1 MATIVS
7 FGHYLPGRIL
17 GNAELAQ
24 LLQCDAGWIM
34 HSSGI
39 EERRI
44 AGADETVAD
53 LAIAAAR
60 NVQSNPGLVIVSSGS
75 AERRFPGP
83 AAQVANA
90 LGLSGIPAI
99 DLPLASAGSLFAMA
113 LASQLAPVYGEVLVV
128 AAEKMSG
135 PALAAPLDKKVGIL
149 FGDGAGACVISNAA
163 AGLQIVDSVLHS
175 DGSYADDLR
184 LEFNGP
190 VQMNGRSVIMQA
202 TRKIPSAIEEILQ
215 RNKVEAESIR
225 VFLLHQA
232 NQTLMDRVAKTVAVP
247 AARLYSNI
255 RRFGNTSSAS
265 MLIAASEWTAANPLN
280 EGDTLCFAAF
290 GAGYHWGALLA
301 RQSRHS

>member
-1 MATIVS
+1 MAAIVS
-7 FGHYLPGRIL
+7 FGHYLPDRIL

-24 LLQCDAGWIM
+24 LLQCDADWIM

-44 AGADETVAD
+44 ARPDETVAD

-60 NVQSNPGLVIVSSGS
+60 GVQSNPGLVIVSSGS

-113 LASQLAPVYGEVLVV
+113 LAAQLAPLYGEVLVV

-149 FGDGAGACVISNAA
+149 FGDGAGACVISNTA
-163 AGLQIVDSVLHS
+163 AGLQIVDSVMHS

-202 TRKIPSAIEEILQ
+202 SRKIPSAIEEILL
-215 RNKVEAESIR
+215 RNKVAAGSIR

-232 NQTLMDRVAKTVAVP
+232 NQNLMDRVAKSAGVP
-247 AARLYSNI
+247 AARFYSNI

-265 MLIAASEWTAANPLN
+265 MLIAASEWTEANPLN